1 MENQAMENNELL
13 TWLFEAQKHD
23 YAAILLSNNYTDEYG
38 RFDAIAGFGS
48 RKIFRTPEE
57 LDEFKGLALGHI
69 SYQYKNS
76 IPNIVPTE
84 NHEVSIPGFSFFEPK
99 SAILVERNGEKR
111 HLGETIIFDTEL
123 DIDAIQEIGE
133 WVGTT
138 EKEQYLDTVSR
149 IREDIRNGVYYE
161 LNYCMQF
168 SADANINPYALF
180 YHLNK
185 LAPSPFAAFYK
196 YKNHFVL
203 CASPERFL
211 QKNNQKLISQPIK
224 GTRKRIHGKEEETI
238 HELSVHEKDLAE
250 NIMIVDL
257 VRNDLSRICKA
268 GSVLVP
274 ELCKI
279 YTFSHVHQMISTVI
293 GELQEGVH
301 FLDVIHSTFPMGSM
315 TGAPKIE
322 VMRNIDILEDFNR
335 ENYSGSIG
343 YFFEGNFDLNVVIRS
358 LEYCNHKLKYSVG
371 GAITYDS
378 IAIEEYEECL
388 TKAAGIFELMN
399 KVKGN

>member
-1 MENQAMENNELL
+1 MASEDLL
-13 TWLFEAQKHD
+13 MWLFEAQKHN
-23 YAAILLSNNYTDEYG
+23 YAAILLSNNCADDYG
-38 RFDAIAGFGS
+38 KYESIVGFGA
-48 RKIFRTPEE
+48 KTIFQSPTE
-57 LDEFKGLALGHI
+57 LDQFNGLALGHI

-84 NHEVSIPGFSFFEPK
+84 NLIESIPGFSFFEPK
-99 SAILVERNGEKR
+99 SAIMIDRNGQKKT
-111 HLGETIIFDTEL
+111 LGIEIHFESEIE
-123 DIDAIQEIGE
+123 IEVNQQIGE
-133 WVGTT
+133 WKGTT
-138 EKEQYLDTVSR
+138 EKSQYLNTISR

-168 SADANINPYALF
+168 SAEADINPYALF

-196 YKNHFVL
+196 YKDHFVL

-211 QKNNQKLISQPIK
+211 QKQNQTLISQPIK
-224 GTRKRIHGKEEETI
+224 GTRKRIHGKEDETI
-238 HELSVHEKDLAE
+238 LELSNHPKDLAE
-250 NIMIVDL
+250 NVMIVDL
-257 VRNDLSRICKA
+257 VRNDLSRICSA
-268 GSVLVP
+268 GTVQVP

-293 GELQEGVH
+293 GELKQKINV
-301 FLDVIHSTFPMGSM
+301 LDIIQSTFPMGSM

-322 VMRNIDILEDFNR
+322 VMRNIDLLEDFNR
-335 ENYSGSIG
+335 EIYSGSIG

-358 LEYCNHKLKYSVG
+358 LEYCNQVLKYSVG

-399 KVKGN
+399 KIKGN

>member
-1 MENQAMENNELL
+1 MANDDLL
-13 TWLFEAQKHD
+13 KWLFEAEKHD
-23 YAAILLSNNYTDEYG
+23 YAAILLSNNFADDYG
-38 RFDAIAGFGS
+38 KYESIVGFGA
-48 RKIFRTPEE
+48 KTIFQSPTE
-57 LDEFKGLALGHI
+57 LDQFNGLALGHI

-76 IPNIVPTE
+76 IPNIVPTKNLME
-84 NHEVSIPGFSFFEPK
+84 SIPGFIFFEPE
-99 SAILVERNGEKR
+99 SAIMIDRNGQKET
-111 HLGETIIFDTEL
+111 LGIEIDFDSEI
-123 DIDAIQEIGE
+123 DIKIHQRIGE
-133 WVGTT
+133 WKGTT
-138 EKEQYLDTVSR
+138 EKDQYLNTVSR

-168 SADANINPYALF
+168 SAEADINPYALF

-196 YKNHFVL
+196 CKDHFVL

-211 QKNNQKLISQPIK
+211 QKHNQTLISQPIK
-224 GTRKRIHGKEEETI
+224 GTRKRIHGKEAETI
-238 HELSVHEKDLAE
+238 LELSNHPKDLAE
-250 NIMIVDL
+250 NVMIVDL
-257 VRNDLSRICKA
+257 VRNDLSRICRA
-268 GSVLVP
+268 GTVQVP
-274 ELCKI
+274 ALCKI

-293 GELQEGVH
+293 GELKEKTNV
-301 FLDVIHSTFPMGSM
+301 LDIIQSTFPMGSM

-322 VMRNIDILEDFNR
+322 VMKNIDLLEDFNR
-335 ENYSGSIG
+335 EIYSGSIG

-358 LEYCNHKLKYSVG
+358 LEYSNQVLKYSVG

-378 IAIEEYEECL
+378 IAIEEYEECQ

>member
-1 MENQAMENNELL
+1 MANDELL
-13 TWLFEAQKHD
+13 KWLFEAQKHD
-23 YAAILLSNNYTDEYG
+23 YAAILLSNNFADEYG
-38 RFDAIAGFGS
+38 KYESIAGFGAKTRFHS
-48 RKIFRTPEE
+48 PSE
-57 LDEFKGLALGHI
+57 LDNFNGLALGHI

-84 NHEVSIPGFSFFEPK
+84 NYKESIPAFSFFEPQ
-99 SAILVERNGEKR
+99 SAILIERTGTKR
-111 HLGETIIFDTEL
+111 YLGDEIIFNSEI
-123 DIDAIQEIGE
+123 DINALQQIGD
-133 WVGTT
+133 WKGTT
-138 EKEQYLDTVSR
+138 EKKQYLDTVSK

-161 LNYCMQF
+161 LNYCMQYA
-168 SADANINPYALF
+168 ADAIIDPYALF
-180 YHLNK
+180 YLLNK

-196 YKNHFVL
+196 IKDHFIL

-211 QKNNQKLISQPIK
+211 QKRNKTLISQPIK
-224 GTRKRIHGKEEETI
+224 GTRKRIHGKEDETI
-238 HELSVHEKDLAE
+238 VELSKHPKDLAE

-257 VRNDLSRICKA
+257 VRNDLSRICKT
-268 GSVLVP
+268 GTVQVP

-293 GELQEGVH
+293 GELKEKNNVRDIIQ
-301 FLDVIHSTFPMGSM
+301 STFPMGSM

-322 VMRNIDILEDFNR
+322 VMRNIDLLENFNR
-335 ENYSGSIG
+335 EIYSGSIG

-358 LEYCNHKLKYSVG
+358 LEYSNDILKYSVG

-378 IAIEEYEECL
+378 IGIEEYEECL

-399 KVKGN
+399 KIKGN

>member
-1 MENQAMENNELL
+1 MADVDLL
-13 TWLFEAQKHD
+13 KWLLEAKKHD
-23 YAAILLSNNYTDEYG
+23 YAAILLSNNFADQYG
-38 RFDAIAGFGS
+38 KYESIVGFGAIN
-48 RKIFRTPEE
+48 IFESPTE
-57 LDEFKGLALGHI
+57 LDHFNGLALGHI

-84 NHEVSIPGFSFFEPK
+84 NLKESISDFSFFEPE
-99 SAILVERNGEKR
+99 SAILIDRNGQKKT
-111 HLGETIIFDTEL
+111 LGVEIDFDSKL
-123 DIDAIQEIGE
+123 DLEVAQQIGE
-133 WVGTT
+133 WNGTT
-138 EKEQYLDTVSR
+138 DKEHYLNTVAK

-161 LNYCMQF
+161 LNYCMQYA
-168 SADANINPYALF
+168 ADAQIDPYVLF
-180 YHLNK
+180 YHLNN

-196 YKNHFVL
+196 IKDHFIL

-211 QKNNQKLISQPIK
+211 QKDNQTLISQPIK
-224 GTRKRIHGKEEETI
+224 GTRKRIYGKEDETI
-238 HELSVHEKDLAE
+238 VDLSNHPKDLAE
-250 NIMIVDL
+250 NVMIVDL
-257 VRNDLSRICKA
+257 VRNDLSRICKT
-268 GSVLVP
+268 GTVQTP

-293 GELQEGVH
+293 GELKEKSMI
-301 FLDVIHSTFPMGSM
+301 LDIIQSAFPMGSM

-322 VMRNIDILEDFNR
+322 VMRNIDLLEDFHR
-335 ENYSGSIG
+335 EIYSGSIG
-343 YFFEGNFDLNVVIRS
+343 YFFEGNFDFNVVIRS
-358 LEYCNHKLKYSVG
+358 LEYNKGVLKYAVG

>member
-1 MENQAMENNELL
+1 MANEDLL
-13 TWLFEAQKHD
+13 KWLFEAQKHD
-23 YAAILLSNNYTDEYG
+23 YAAILLSNNFADDYG
-38 RFDAIAGFGS
+38 KYESIVGFGA
-48 RKIFRTPEE
+48 KNIFQSPTD
-57 LDEFKGLALGHI
+57 LDHFNGLALGHV

-84 NHEVSIPGFSFFEPK
+84 NLKESIPGFSFFEPE
-99 SAILVERNGEKR
+99 SAIMIERNGQIKHFGVE
-111 HLGETIIFDTEL
+111 IDFDSE
-123 DIDAIQEIGE
+123 IDLEVAQQIGE
-133 WVGTT
+133 WKGTT
-138 EKEQYLDTVSR
+138 DKEHYLNTVAK

-168 SADANINPYALF
+168 SAEAVIDPYALF

-196 YKNHFVL
+196 MKDHFVL

-211 QKNNQKLISQPIK
+211 QKHNQTLISQPIK
-224 GTRKRIHGKEEETI
+224 GTRKRIHGTEDETI
-238 HELSVHEKDLAE
+238 VELSNHPKDLAE
-250 NIMIVDL
+250 NVMIVDL
-257 VRNDLSRICKA
+257 VRNDLSRICKT
-268 GSVLVP
+268 GTVLVP

-293 GELQEGVH
+293 GELKEKTNV
-301 FLDVIHSTFPMGSM
+301 LDIIQSTFPMGSM

-322 VMRNIDILEDFNR
+322 VMRNIDLLEDFHR
-335 ENYSGSIG
+335 EIYSGSIG

-358 LEYCNHKLKYSVG
+358 LEYNNCVLKYSVG

>member
-1 MENQAMENNELL
+1 MANEDLL
-13 TWLFEAQKHD
+13 KWLFEAQKHD
-23 YAAILLSNNYTDEYG
+23 YAAILLSNNFADDYG
-38 RFDAIAGFGS
+38 KYESIVGFGA
-48 RKIFRTPEE
+48 KTIFQSPTD
-57 LDEFKGLALGHI
+57 LDHFNGLALGHV

-84 NHEVSIPGFSFFEPK
+84 NLKESIPGFSFFEPE
-99 SAILVERNGEKR
+99 SAIMIERNGQIKHFGVE
-111 HLGETIIFDTEL
+111 IDFDSE
-123 DIDAIQEIGE
+123 IDLEVAQQIGE
-133 WVGTT
+133 WKGTT
-138 EKEQYLDTVSR
+138 EKEQYLNTVAK

-168 SADANINPYALF
+168 SAEAVIDPYALF

-196 YKNHFVL
+196 MKDHFVL

-211 QKNNQKLISQPIK
+211 QKHNQTLISQPIK
-224 GTRKRIHGKEEETI
+224 GTRKRIHGTEDETI
-238 HELSVHEKDLAE
+238 VELSNHPKDLAE
-250 NIMIVDL
+250 NVMIVDL
-257 VRNDLSRICKA
+257 VRNDLSRICKT
-268 GSVLVP
+268 GTVLVP

-293 GELQEGVH
+293 GELKEKTNVLGIIQ
-301 FLDVIHSTFPMGSM
+301 STFPMGSM

-322 VMRNIDILEDFNR
+322 VMRNIDLLEDFHR
-335 ENYSGSIG
+335 EIYSGSIG

-358 LEYCNHKLKYSVG
+358 LEYNNGVLKYSVG